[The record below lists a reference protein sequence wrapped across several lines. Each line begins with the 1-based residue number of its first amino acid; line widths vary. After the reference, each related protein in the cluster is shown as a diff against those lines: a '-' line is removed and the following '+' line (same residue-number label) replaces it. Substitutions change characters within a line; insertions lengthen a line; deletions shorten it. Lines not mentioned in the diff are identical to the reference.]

1 MNILIA
7 FLFIISF
14 VSPPL
19 SKYAHPLA
27 ELRQICTLSYRS
39 VARHCGRI
47 SPLLPADIPVLAY
60 RYLRLYPQIS
70 LLMAFHDPINSA
82 NGLRSSFTTYRRLSW
97 TAERPRLPFL
107 HFSCSDTAEHLQH
120 YCKALAA
127 TLQNGC
133 SGMNL
138 AMPNILLSTHHHFL
152 ADTTSSYSGIWRR
165 TKIHKDA
172 SK

>member
-82 NGLRSSFTTYRRLSW
+82 NGLRSSFTTYQRLSW
-97 TAERPRLPFL
+97 TAERPRLPFYTSVAAAL
-107 HFSCSDTAEHLQH
+107 QSTYSITAKHLQQH
-120 YCKALAA
+120 CKTVAA
-127 TLQNGC
+127 
-133 SGMNL
+133 
-138 AMPNILLSTHHHFL
+138 A
-152 ADTTSSYSGIWRR
+152 
-165 TKIHKDA
+165 
-172 SK
+172 

>member
-133 SGMNL
+133 SGTAKQLHESCSAKHLIINAPPFPGGHYFQLFRHM
-138 AMPNILLSTHHHFL
+138 A
-152 ADTTSSYSGIWRR
+152 A
-165 TKIHKDA
+165 HKD
-172 SK
+172 S

>member
-70 LLMAFHDPINSA
+70 SPVDTDIIVHGHRHPRPQAACMAACGRRFIGVYPRESKGLHIRENAYFPRRIRLMSFNLFSASSGVRLLTSRFRI
-82 NGLRSSFTTYRRLSW
+82 SSRIWQRT
-97 TAERPRLPFL
+97 
-107 HFSCSDTAEHLQH
+107 
-120 YCKALAA
+120 
-127 TLQNGC
+127 G
-133 SGMNL
+133 
-138 AMPNILLSTHHHFL
+138 
-152 ADTTSSYSGIWRR
+152 SSS
-165 TKIHKDA
+165 
-172 SK
+172 